1 MYILCLNSIVAGSR
15 LPSVHSLIDWNILET
30 TGSII
35 AGHFIS
41 YVEPEVRAQQNLY
54 IQNLYIQ
61 IPFFVVEY
69 FISCSQN
76 VTVYS
81 DQTDQIYT
89 NIFVLF

>member
-54 IQNLYIQ
+54 IQ

-81 DQTDQIYT
+81 
-89 NIFVLF
+89 VLEKRSFGPSESAVLRDR